1 MANHLNLNV
10 RKSTAMHF
18 TLQKSISISP
28 FVIAEEVLS
37 QQPEVK
43 LLGVNFH
50 QHHKFDCHVDDVIN
64 RA

>member
-1 MANHLNLNV
+1 
-10 RKSTAMHF
+10 MHF

-28 FVIAEEVLS
+28 FVLAEEGLS

-64 RA
+64 RE